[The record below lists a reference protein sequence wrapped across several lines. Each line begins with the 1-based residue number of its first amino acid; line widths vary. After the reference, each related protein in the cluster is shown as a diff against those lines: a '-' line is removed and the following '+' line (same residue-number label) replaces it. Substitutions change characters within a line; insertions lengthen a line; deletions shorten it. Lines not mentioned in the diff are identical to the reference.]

1 MLHPIDAWCWFS
13 LRPLRLCA
21 LCAERGFGCVF
32 PDIFVA
38 NSRRENSVTEA
49 LQIISNEHRS
59 MWQLTVVLDELR
71 KQLGNPRQ
79 KPDSDLFNLI
89 LDYIE
94 QYVERV
100 HEPKEEAFLYK
111 AVMERTSEGNEM
123 IAEFQR
129 EHASTPEVVARL
141 RSQLKSLVRDYPAG
155 VAEFQAALEEY
166 ISMMRRHILREESDL
181 FPLARKILTD
191 RDWDGINTAF
201 ADSEDPLFG
210 ERVRAE
216 FRSLMSRIVNQAPEP
231 IGFGLVAKAKP
242 AAEAHPVLLSVAN
255 LTSQYGRIQALRGV
269 TIEVR
274 QGQLVALVGANG
286 AGKTTLLRA
295 ISGVQKASAGEV
307 RFAGQ
312 DITHLRPDQRVRM
325 GICQV
330 PEGRQVFGPLSVEDN
345 LRLGAYTRGD
355 KKSIEEDLEQM
366 YAMFPI
372 LKQKFKQA
380 AGTLS
385 GGQQQMLAMARAL
398 MGRPKLLLLDEPSM
412 GLAPLLIQEI
422 FNAIISLREQGK
434 TVFLVEQNAQAA
446 LSIADQAYVIETGE
460 IVLSG
465 SGSELL
471 DNEQVRSAY
480 LGI

>member
-1 MLHPIDAWCWFS
+1 VS
-13 LRPLRLCA
+13 
-21 LCAERGFGCVF
+21 
-32 PDIFVA
+32 
-38 NSRRENSVTEA
+38 EA
-49 LQIISNEHRS
+49 LQTISNEHRS

-71 KQLGNPRQ
+71 KQLDQPEQ
-79 KPDSDLFNLI
+79 KPDAELFDLI

-94 QYVERV
+94 QYIERV
-100 HEPKEEAFLYK
+100 HQPKEEAYLYR
-111 AVMERTSEGNEM
+111 AVLDRTSEGNEM
-123 IAEFQR
+123 IAEFER
-129 EHASTPEVVARL
+129 EHAASPGIVATLRRQVKHLVRHYPEGKGEFQEGLEKYIALL
-141 RSQLKSLVRDYPAG
+141 RS
-155 VAEFQAALEEY
+155 
-166 ISMMRRHILREESDL
+166 HIMREENEL
-181 FPLARKILTD
+181 FPLARRILTD
-191 RDWDGINTAF
+191 VDWDEIDTAF
-201 ADSEDPLFG
+201 ANSADPQFG
-210 ERVRAE
+210 VESRAE

-231 IGFGLVAKAKP
+231 VGFGMAKDAQRV
-242 AAEAHPVLLSVAN
+242 AEAHPVLLSVQD
-255 LTSQYGRIQALRGV
+255 LSSHYGRIQALRGV

-295 ISGVQKASAGEV
+295 ISGVQKVSGGAV
-307 RFAGQ
+307 NFAGQ
-312 DITHLRPDQRVRM
+312 DITHARPDQRVRL

-345 LRLGAYTRGD
+345 LRLGAYTRKD
-355 KKSIEEDLEQM
+355 KLAIADDMEQM

-372 LKQKFKQA
+372 LKQKFRQA

-422 FNAIISLREQGK
+422 FNAIIGLREQGK

-446 LSIADQAYVIETGE
+446 LSIADRAYVIETGE
-460 IVLSG
+460 TVLSG
-465 SGSELL
+465 TGAELL

>member
-1 MLHPIDAWCWFS
+1 
-13 LRPLRLCA
+13 
-21 LCAERGFGCVF
+21 
-32 PDIFVA
+32 
-38 NSRRENSVTEA
+38 
-49 LQIISNEHRS
+49 

-71 KQLGNPRQ
+71 KQLGQPEQ
-79 KPDSDLFNLI
+79 KPDAELFGLI

-94 QYVERV
+94 QYIERV
-100 HEPKEEAFLYK
+100 HQPKEEEFLYR
-111 AVMERTSEGNEM
+111 AVLDRTSEGNEM
-123 IAEFQR
+123 IAQFQR
-129 EHASTPEVVARL
+129 EHAASPEIVARL
-141 RSQLKSLVRDYPAG
+141 RAQLKSMVQHYPEGA
-155 VAEFQAALEEY
+155 AEFQAALEEY
-166 ISMMRRHILREESDL
+166 IALLRSHIMKEENEL

-191 RDWDGINTAF
+191 VDWDEINTAIT
-201 ADSEDPLFG
+201 DSEDPLFG
-210 ERVRAE
+210 DTARAE

-231 IGFGLVAKAKP
+231 VGFGLVTP
-242 AAEAHPVLLSVAN
+242 EPVAEAHPVLLSVEN
-255 LTSQYGRIQALRGV
+255 LSSHYGRIEALRGV

-295 ISGVQKASAGEV
+295 ISGVQKISGGMV
-307 RFAGQ
+307 SFAGQ
-312 DITHLRPDQRVRM
+312 DITHSRPDQRVRL

-345 LRLGAYTRGD
+345 LRLGAYTRSD
-355 KKSIEEDLEQM
+355 KREIEEDMEQM

-422 FNAIISLREQGK
+422 FNAIISLREHGK

-446 LSIADQAYVIETGE
+446 LSIADRAYVIETGE
-460 IVLSG
+460 TVLSG
-465 SGSELL
+465 TGAELL
-471 DNEQVRSAY
+471 VNEQVKSAY

>member
-1 MLHPIDAWCWFS
+1 M
-13 LRPLRLCA
+13 
-21 LCAERGFGCVF
+21 
-32 PDIFVA
+32 
-38 NSRRENSVTEA
+38 TEA

-59 MWQLTVVLDELR
+59 MWQLTAVLDELR
-71 KQLGNPRQ
+71 KQLGKPGQ
-79 KPDSDLFNLI
+79 KPDADLFNLI

-94 QYVERV
+94 QYIERV

-111 AVMERTSEGNEM
+111 AVLERSSEGSEM

-129 EHASTPEVVARL
+129 EHARTPEIVARL
-141 RSQLKSLVRDYPAG
+141 RAQLKALVRDHPAD
-155 VAEFQAALEEY
+155 VAEFQSALEQY
-166 ISMMRRHILREESDL
+166 VAMMRRHIMKEENDL
-181 FPLARKILTD
+181 FPLARRCLTAA
-191 RDWDGINTAF
+191 DWDGINTAF
-201 ADSEDPLFG
+201 ADSDDPLFG

-216 FRSLMSRIVNQAPEP
+216 FRALMSRIVNQAPEP
-231 IGFGLVAKAKP
+231 IGFGLVARQS
-242 AAEAHPVLLSVAN
+242 AAVEAHPVLLAVEN
-255 LTSQYGRIQALRGV
+255 LTSHYGRIQALRGV
-269 TIEVR
+269 SIEVR

-295 ISGVQKASAGEV
+295 ISGVRKVSGGEV

-312 DITHLRPDQRVRM
+312 RITQMRPDQRVRL

-345 LRLGAYTRGD
+345 LRLGAYTRRD
-355 KKSIEEDLEQM
+355 KESIRDDLEQM

-372 LKQKFKQA
+372 LRQKFKQA

-422 FNAIISLREQGK
+422 FNAIQSLREHGK

-446 LSIADQAYVIETGE
+446 LSIADRAYVIETGE

-465 SGSELL
+465 GGSELL

>member
-1 MLHPIDAWCWFS
+1 MTA
-13 LRPLRLCA
+13 A
-21 LCAERGFGCVF
+21 LEILG
-32 PDIFVA
+32 
-38 NSRRENSVTEA
+38 
-49 LQIISNEHRS
+49 NEHRS

-71 KQLGNPRQ
+71 KQLGHPEQ
-79 KPDSDLFNLI
+79 KPDAQLFELI

-94 QYVERV
+94 QYIERV
-100 HEPKEEAFLYK
+100 HQPKEEEFLYR
-111 AVMERTSEGNEM
+111 AVLDRTSEGRDM
-123 IAEFQR
+123 IAQFQR
-129 EHASTPEVVARL
+129 EHAASPEIVAKL
-141 RSQLKSLVRDYPAG
+141 RAQLKSLMQHYPQGA
-155 VAEFQAALEEY
+155 AEFQAALEGY
-166 ISMMRRHILREESDL
+166 IALLRSHITREENEL
-181 FPLARKILTD
+181 FPLAREILTD
-191 RDWDGINTAF
+191 VDWDEVNTAIT
-201 ADSEDPLFG
+201 DSEDPLFG
-210 ERVRAE
+210 DTARAE

-231 IGFGLVAKAKP
+231 VGFGLTAP
-242 AAEAHPVLLSVAN
+242 ATAAADAHPVLLSVDN
-255 LTSQYGRIQALRGV
+255 LSSHYGRIEALRGV

-295 ISGVQKASAGEV
+295 ISGVQKISGGTV
-307 RFAGQ
+307 SFAGQ
-312 DITHLRPDQRVRM
+312 DITHSRPDRRVRL

-345 LRLGAYTRGD
+345 LRLGAYTRSD
-355 KKSIEEDLEQM
+355 KREIEEDMEQM

-422 FNAIISLREQGK
+422 FNAIISLREHGK

-446 LSIADQAYVIETGE
+446 LSIADRAYVIETGE
-460 IVLSG
+460 TVLSG
-465 SGSELL
+465 TGAELMV
-471 DNEQVRSAY
+471 NEQVKSAY

>member
-1 MLHPIDAWCWFS
+1 MD
-13 LRPLRLCA
+13 
-21 LCAERGFGCVF
+21 
-32 PDIFVA
+32 
-38 NSRRENSVTEA
+38 A
-49 LQIISNEHRS
+49 LQVISNEHRS

-71 KQLGNPRQ
+71 KQLGRQ
-79 KPDSDLFNLI
+79 EEKPDAELFDMI

-94 QYVERV
+94 QYIERV
-100 HEPKEEAFLYK
+100 HQPKEEAFLYK
-111 AVMERTSEGNEM
+111 AVLDRSSEGNEM
-123 IAEFQR
+123 IAQFQR
-129 EHASTPEVVARL
+129 EHAASPEIVATL
-141 RSQLKSLVRDYPAG
+141 RSQLKTLVHHHPQG
-155 VAEFQAALEEY
+155 IAEFQAALEEY
-166 ISMMRRHILREESDL
+166 IAMLRRHILREENEL
-181 FPLARKILTD
+181 FPLARRILTD
-191 RDWDGINTAF
+191 VDWDEINSAF
-201 ADSEDPLFG
+201 ADSQDPQFG
-210 ERVRAE
+210 ESARVE
-216 FRSLMSRIVNQAPEP
+216 FRALMSRIVNQAPEP
-231 IGFGLVAKAKP
+231 VGFGLVTEVKA
-242 AAEAHPVLLSVAN
+242 AAEANPVLLSVEN
-255 LTSQYGRIQALRGV
+255 LSSHYGRIQALRNV

-274 QGQLVALVGANG
+274 QGHLVALVGANG

-295 ISGVQKASAGEV
+295 ISGVQKTSGGKV
-307 RFAGQ
+307 SFAGQ
-312 DITHLRPDQRVRM
+312 DITHLRPDQRVRL

-345 LRLGAYTRGD
+345 LRLGAYTRCD
-355 KKSIEEDLEQM
+355 KASIKEDMEQM

-422 FNAIISLREQGK
+422 FNAIISLREHGK

-446 LSIADQAYVIETGE
+446 LSIADHAYVIETGE
-460 IVLSG
+460 TVLSG

-471 DNEQVRSAY
+471 SNEQVKSAY

>member
-1 MLHPIDAWCWFS
+1 M
-13 LRPLRLCA
+13 
-21 LCAERGFGCVF
+21 
-32 PDIFVA
+32 
-38 NSRRENSVTEA
+38 TEA

-71 KQLGNPRQ
+71 KSLGDPRQ
-79 KPDSDLFNLI
+79 RPDADLFKLI

-94 QYVERV
+94 HYIERV

-111 AVMERTSEGNEM
+111 AVMERTSEGKEM

-141 RSQLKSLVRDYPAG
+141 RSQLNSLVRDYPAG
-155 VAEFQAALEEY
+155 VAEFQAALEAY
-166 ISMMRRHILREESDL
+166 IAMMRRHIMKEESDL
-181 FPLARKILTD
+181 FPLARRVLTEQ
-191 RDWDGINTAF
+191 DWNGINTAF
-201 ADSEDPLFG
+201 ADSDDPLFG

-216 FRSLMSRIVNQAPEP
+216 FRALMSRIVNRAPEP
-231 IGFGLVAKAKP
+231 IGLGLVAKAKP
-242 AAEAHPVLLSVAN
+242 AAEAHPVLLSVDK
-255 LTSQYGRIQALRGV
+255 LSSHYGRIQALSGV

-295 ISGVQKASAGEV
+295 ISGVQKVSGGEV
-307 RFAGQ
+307 GFAGQ
-312 DITHLRPDQRVRM
+312 DITHLRPDQRVKL

-345 LRLGAYTRGD
+345 LRLGAYTRSD
-355 KKSIEEDLEQM
+355 KQSIKEDMEQM

-385 GGQQQMLAMARAL
+385 GGQQQMLAIARAL
-398 MGRPKLLLLDEPSM
+398 MGRPKLLLLDDPSM

-471 DNEQVRSAY
+471 DNEQVKAAY